1 MVVIPYNLS
10 YPEIQ
15 STSVIFCSPH
25 SGRYYPEEF
34 IKMSALDERT
44 IRSSEDAFVDKLV
57 SQVTDFGALFL
68 KALLPRAYV
77 DLNRS
82 INELDPALIEGVSSQ
97 QINSRVNSGLGIIPR
112 VVGGG
117 KEIYKG
123 KISTLEA
130 EKRIENFWKP
140 YHHVLKD
147 TLLNTRKQFG
157 EVILVDCHSMP
168 SGQKLSKIARPSNM
182 PDIVL
187 GDGHGASCKKNIIDA
202 VENEFL
208 RAGFTVSRN
217 IPFSGAF
224 IVKQYGFPQK
234 NENVIQLEICRSLYM
249 DEESL
254 CLNKDFAE
262 FRDVLGEVL
271 KNIALIGKKE
281 PSLAAE

>member
-1 MVVIPYNLS
+1 MVVVPYNLL

-34 IKMSALDERT
+34 IKMSVLDERT

-57 SQVTDFGALFL
+57 SQVIDFGALFL

-77 DLNRS
+77 DLNRNV
-82 INELDPALIEGVSSQ
+82 NELDPALIEGVRSQ
-97 QINSRVNSGLGIIPR
+97 QINSRVSSGLGIIPR

-130 EKRIENFWKP
+130 EMRIENFWKP
-140 YHHVLKD
+140 YHHVLRD
-147 TLLNTRKQFG
+147 TLINTRTQFG
-157 EVILVDCHSMP
+157 EAILIDCHSMP
-168 SGQKLSKIARPSNM
+168 SGQKLNKITGRSNL

-187 GDGHGASCKKNIIDA
+187 GDGHGASCKEVIIDA
-202 VENEFL
+202 VESEFL

-224 IVKQYGFPQK
+224 IVKQYGFPKK

-249 DEESL
+249 DEENV
-254 CLNKDFAE
+254 CLNKNFAE

-271 KNIALIGKKE
+271 KNIAHIGKKE
-281 PSLAAE
+281 PPVAAE

>member
-1 MVVIPYNLS
+1 MVVVPYNLL

-34 IKMSALDERT
+34 IKMSVLDERT

-57 SQVTDFGALFL
+57 SQVIDFGALFL

-77 DLNRS
+77 DLNRNV
-82 INELDPALIEGVSSQ
+82 NELDPALIEGVRSQ
-97 QINSRVNSGLGIIPR
+97 QINSRVSSGLGIIPR

-130 EKRIENFWKP
+130 EMRIENFWKP
-140 YHHVLKD
+140 YHHVLRD
-147 TLLNTRKQFG
+147 TLINTRTQFG
-157 EVILVDCHSMP
+157 EAILIDCHSMP
-168 SGQKLSKIARPSNM
+168 SGQKLNKITGQSNL

-187 GDGHGASCKKNIIDA
+187 GDGHGASCKEVIIDA
-202 VENEFL
+202 VESEFL

-217 IPFSGAF
+217 VPFSGAF
-224 IVKQYGFPQK
+224 IVKQYGFPKK

-249 DEESL
+249 DEENV
-254 CLNKDFAE
+254 CLNKNFAE

-271 KNIALIGKKE
+271 KNIAHIGKKE
-281 PSLAAE
+281 PSVAAE